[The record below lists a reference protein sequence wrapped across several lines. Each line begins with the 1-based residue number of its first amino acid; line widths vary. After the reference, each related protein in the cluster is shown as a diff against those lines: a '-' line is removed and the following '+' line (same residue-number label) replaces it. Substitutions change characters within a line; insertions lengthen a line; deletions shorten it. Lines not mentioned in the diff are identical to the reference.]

1 MDPSWPVNLEALWV
15 SGRNKKSEPF
25 VKVLTTYLDK
35 APNCFECAIALMRA
49 ASDFHKNRPTAQS
62 YTIMSVF
69 YEWVSERQ
77 ELYPALLTREIKR
90 HALQT
95 VLKQT
100 NTSLIDL
107 VCRVY
112 RLDENAQDYMDV
124 VQDLLLRQHFN
135 EASTIVVRLKLH
147 DYFTLEEIAIPL
159 FLLDKIGL
167 LENYMAG
174 LPELQKEVIVYMDSL
189 YNDANRIDNLIY
201 NLNLKMVSRDK
212 FHPKTLA
219 KVISRLLKQYNL
231 PVELCPNVQYSR
243 SKSAMKYL
251 IHKKYNEN
259 DYSEASWREMI
270 CEAVGPNC
278 SLQKELINDLMWMN
292 DYENALSFALKL
304 GLPEHHWPN
313 YLRDYKERCG
323 VRKVQELMRSWN
335 INEDQDDPSK
345 FLSLRIDLSDV
356 HMVDTPDGFAHCI
369 EVLKDYDVVGVDAE
383 WKPTMGLAPSRLSLV
398 QLAVWDGVY
407 VLDILKLS
415 EVLGES
421 HWRQLYTE
429 ILSSDDILKLGY
441 GIVEDL
447 KLLSEVAKCPSAKAR
462 NFIDLCS
469 FSEKLRQKHPSLM
482 KPVIPK
488 DREHKGLSEL
498 TRTLLGLPLNKDE
511 QCSDWENRP
520 LRSSQMRYAAL
531 DAFCLLQ
538 VYEELFKR
546 AEGEDMNLRELIQ
559 EVRDSEAVRRDK
571 PRKYKPQHKFRPQE
585 ATNSV
590 SVVQPE
596 APIPASEFKVVAD
609 SMVLGLGHQLRLCGI
624 DTVIL
629 QQGEHH
635 DQAVKLSHKEDRVI
649 LTSGAAF
656 QKLKLYVRPVMI
668 FEVNNLLP
676 AKEQLK
682 IVLEH
687 YKVVIKEENLLSRC
701 TACNGDNYALVPQD
715 DMRKLCTRSGARHRE
730 RRTYGAHVLD
740 LESACFDGGVRVQ
753 RESFAI
759 ERMSHV
765 DTFHVC
771 VKCGKVYWEGS
782 HRRRVNQQMRS
793 SNLIAGPWQAS
804 ETL

>member
-1 MDPSWPVNLEALWV
+1 MDPSWPVNLEALWA
-15 SGRNKKSEPF
+15 SGRNKKNEPF
-25 VKVLTTYLDK
+25 VKVLTTYLDR
-35 APNCFECAIALMRA
+35 AHNCFECAIALMRA
-49 ASDFHKNRPTAQS
+49 SSDFHKNRPTAQS
-62 YTIMSVF
+62 FTIMSVF
-69 YEWVSERQ
+69 HEWVSERQ
-77 ELYPALLTREIKR
+77 ELYPALLTREIKC

-95 VLKQT
+95 VLKQS

-167 LENYMAG
+167 LENYVAG

-189 YNDANRIDNLIY
+189 YNDANRIDNLIH

-270 CEAVGPNC
+270 CEAVGLNC
-278 SLQKELINDLMWMN
+278 SLQKELIHDLMWMN

-304 GLPEHHWPN
+304 DLPEHHWPN

-323 VRKVQELMRSWN
+323 LRKVQELMRSWN
-335 INEDQDDPSK
+335 INEDQGDPSK
-345 FLSLRIDLSDV
+345 FLPLRISLSDV
-356 HMVDTPDGFAHCI
+356 HMVDTPEGLAHSI
-369 EVLKDYDVVGVDAE
+369 EVLKDYNVVGVDAE
-383 WKPTMGLAPSRLSLV
+383 WKPTMGLSPSRLSLV
-398 QLAVWDGVY
+398 QLAVWDCVY

-415 EVLGES
+415 EVLEES
-421 HWRQLYTE
+421 QWRQLYTD
-429 ILSSDDILKLGY
+429 ILSSDYILKLGY

-447 KLLSEVAKCPSAKAR
+447 RLLSEVSKCPNAKAH

-469 FSEKLRQKHPSLM
+469 FSEKLRQKHPNLM

-520 LRSSQMRYAAL
+520 LRQSQMRYAAL

-546 AEGEDMNLRELIQ
+546 AEGEGLNLMELIQ
-559 EVRDSEAVRRDK
+559 EVRDCEAVRRDK
-571 PRKYKPQHKFRPQE
+571 PRKYKPQ
-585 ATNSV
+585 V
-590 SVVQPE
+590 
-596 APIPASEFKVVAD
+596 
-609 SMVLGLGHQLRLCGI
+609 
-624 DTVIL
+624 
-629 QQGEHH
+629 
-635 DQAVKLSHKEDRVI
+635 
-649 LTSGAAF
+649 
-656 QKLKLYVRPVMI
+656 
-668 FEVNNLLP
+668 
-676 AKEQLK
+676 
-682 IVLEH
+682 
-687 YKVVIKEENLLSRC
+687 
-701 TACNGDNYALVPQD
+701 
-715 DMRKLCTRSGARHRE
+715 
-730 RRTYGAHVLD
+730 
-740 LESACFDGGVRVQ
+740 
-753 RESFAI
+753 
-759 ERMSHV
+759 
-765 DTFHVC
+765 
-771 VKCGKVYWEGS
+771 
-782 HRRRVNQQMRS
+782 HRRGNGYTANCSRN
-793 SNLIAGPWQAS
+793 
-804 ETL
+804 

>member
-356 HMVDTPDGFAHCI
+356 HMVDTPDGFARCI

-571 PRKYKPQHKFRPQE
+571 PRKYKPQ
-585 ATNSV
+585 V
-590 SVVQPE
+590 
-596 APIPASEFKVVAD
+596 
-609 SMVLGLGHQLRLCGI
+609 
-624 DTVIL
+624 
-629 QQGEHH
+629 
-635 DQAVKLSHKEDRVI
+635 
-649 LTSGAAF
+649 
-656 QKLKLYVRPVMI
+656 
-668 FEVNNLLP
+668 
-676 AKEQLK
+676 
-682 IVLEH
+682 
-687 YKVVIKEENLLSRC
+687 
-701 TACNGDNYALVPQD
+701 
-715 DMRKLCTRSGARHRE
+715 
-730 RRTYGAHVLD
+730 
-740 LESACFDGGVRVQ
+740 
-753 RESFAI
+753 
-759 ERMSHV
+759 
-765 DTFHVC
+765 
-771 VKCGKVYWEGS
+771 
-782 HRRRVNQQMRS
+782 HRR
-793 SNLIAGPWQAS
+793 SNGYTANCS
-804 ETL
+804 RK